1 MKQTNVEIKKL
12 NTVKFFNILRRTPSL
27 SRMELKEHTVLS
39 WGSVSSISQD
49 LLHKG
54 LIVAEKE
61 SATTG
66 RPADRLAVSP
76 QSHLSLG
83 IDINSVGLSFNVV
96 NLAGASIHEAFL
108 PLCSNEKEDLLRQ
121 LTEQTEEILSQYR
134 NVMGIN
140 LSMQGKL
147 NRRSG
152 KSIRTNFFENWK
164 NVPLVSFFEE
174 RFGIPTRLYHDPE
187 CLLTYHLET
196 DSRLTDAKNGIVIR
210 VDDGIG
216 MAQIMNG
223 VLCEIGEDTSCEL
236 GHTVAVPDGLP
247 CACGRRGCLE
257 AYSSMRS
264 MKNACSPAA
273 ETAEQFFAR
282 LNKGDPQAR
291 NAVAQ
296 AARYLGIAI
305 ANLFTL
311 SSPDFILLDGIVTVQ
326 IPDFFD
332 AVRHVTVSQLQADC
346 NLLRSVYR
354 RDAAAIGACMLTV
367 DKRIEEIL
375 FEDTQKN

>member
-1 MKQTNVEIKKL
+1 MKQTNVEIKKM
-12 NTVKFFNILRRTPSL
+12 NTVKFFNILRRAPSL
-27 SRMELKEHTVLS
+27 SRMELKEKTGLS

-54 LIVAEKE
+54 LIIAEKE

-76 QSHLSLG
+76 TSHLSLG

-96 NLAGASIHEAFL
+96 NLAGSSVYESFL
-108 PLCSNEKEDLLRQ
+108 PLSSNEKDDLLCR
-121 LTEQTEEILSQYR
+121 LAEQTETILSQYP
-134 NVMGIN
+134 NLIGIN

-147 NRRSG
+147 NRKTG
-152 KSIRTNFFENWK
+152 ISIRTNFFENWK

-174 RFGIPTRLYHDPE
+174 RFSIPTRLYHDPE
-187 CLLTYHLET
+187 CLLTYHIET
-196 DSRLTDAKNGIVIR
+196 DPRLANAKNGIVIR

-216 MAQIMNG
+216 MAQMIG
-223 VLCEIGEDTSCEL
+223 GTLCEIGEDTSCEL
-236 GHTVAVPDGLP
+236 GHTVAVPGGLP

-264 MKNACSPAA
+264 MKTACTPRV
-273 ETAEQFFAR
+273 ETTEQFFA
-282 LNKGDPQAR
+282 LLCEENAR
-291 NAVAQ
+291 ARAIADQ
-296 AARYLGIAI
+296 AAHYLGIAI

-311 SSPDFILLDGIVTVQ
+311 SSPEFILLDGIVTVQ
-326 IPDFFD
+326 LPDFFES
-332 AVRHVTVSQLQADC
+332 VRQVTASQLQSDC
-346 NLLRSVYR
+346 NLLRSVYC

-367 DKRIEEIL
+367 DKQVEEIL
-375 FEDTQKN
+375 FQENY